1 MDNMREGY
9 KVLLD
14 EYHLASDVCIGRQSQ
29 SLLGWTLRRLLAF
42 ERDYIDRYGADAFVE
57 MSVAVHTS
65 RIKPIKRSI
74 LKNWFYKILA

>member
-1 MDNMREGY
+1 MNNGREEY
-9 KVLLD
+9 KALLE
-14 EYHLASDVCIGRQSQ
+14 EYHLASDVCIGKRSQ

-42 ERDYIDRYGADAFVE
+42 ERDYIDKYGADAFVE

-74 LKNWFYKILA
+74 LKDWFYKILA